1 MLEFALTTDPGLE
14 DCALE
19 ELQGLVAPAAV
30 TGEIRPFGLPGHLH
44 LQMEASE
51 EQCLVW
57 LRQMRS
63 IHRIVRLVAHLSL
76 PAEGA
81 VAYIR
86 QQIAALSLQIPE
98 LAPEHASFRVSSTR
112 VGKHDFS
119 SEDVAREA
127 GAGVRDVLP
136 RRVSLREYD
145 VELRCDVRGGICLVG
160 IQMPGPALSRRERG
174 PFRPSVTLRPSTAWG
189 LLHLARADGSSP
201 RHLLDPFAGAGTIL
215 LEAAAQWPE
224 LKLCGS
230 DMHPRAVAGLHENMA
245 YAELTERVEIRQ
257 GDARHLEQVWP
268 GKQFDTIVTNPPFG
282 RRLGKEANLDAL
294 YRLFLQSAAQHST
307 PDARL
312 VILVE
317 ARAAFNRALLHVP
330 AWQTVHVR
338 IIEMGGVY
346 VGAFVLE
353 RSPTTYL
360 PESAPDSATTSAQPR
375 PEPPMSDSDVGPD

>member
-19 ELQGLVAPAAV
+19 ELQGLMAPHPV
-30 TGEIRPFGLPGHLH
+30 VGEIRPFGLPGHLH
-44 LQMEASE
+44 IRMEASE
-51 EQCLVW
+51 EQCLAW

-63 IHRIVRLVAHLSL
+63 IHRVVRLVAHLNL
-76 PAEGA
+76 PTEGA

-86 QQIAALSLQIPE
+86 QQIAALSPQIPE
-98 LAPEHASFRVSSTR
+98 FAREEASFRVSSTR

-127 GAGVRDVLP
+127 GAGVRDVLA
-136 RRVSLREYD
+136 RKVRLRDYD
-145 VELRCDVRGGICLVG
+145 VELRCDVRGSICLVG

-189 LLHLARADGSSP
+189 LLHLARANP

-215 LEAAAQWPE
+215 LEAAAQWPN
-224 LKLCGS
+224 LKLYGS

-312 VILVE
+312 VILAE

-346 VGAFVLE
+346 VGVFVLE
-353 RSPTTYL
+353 RRPTMSP
-360 PESAPDSATTSAQPR
+360 PHSDPDSATMPT
-375 PEPPMSDSDVGPD
+375 PEPALLDSDLE